1 MPNHTKNKSKEHRT
15 LVLDEG
21 TVFSVRT
28 IRPGDVSALQ
38 RFFSRCSERSIHLRF
53 SGPMEEL
60 TDKQAEYFAN
70 IDGVDRF
77 ALVALDPDEPDE
89 VIAVARFDRASGS
102 DQAEYA
108 ALVEDR
114 WQGRGL
120 GIGLTQQLID
130 DARDKG
136 VYHFYTLVTHRN
148 ASMMRLLRGLGLTE
162 RERREGNAK
171 YVEVELQEL
180 EQN

>member
-1 MPNHTKNKSKEHRT
+1 VPSHTKNKYKEHRT
-15 LVLDEG
+15 LVLNEG
-21 TVFSVRT
+21 TVLPVRA
-28 IRPGDVSALQ
+28 ILPGDVSALQ

-53 SGPMEEL
+53 SGSIKEL
-60 TDKQAEYFAN
+60 TDEQGEYFAH

-89 VIAVARFDRASGS
+89 VIAVVRFDRVPGS
-102 DQAEYA
+102 DRAEYA

-114 WQGRGL
+114 WQGHGL

-130 DARDKG
+130 TARDKG
-136 VYHFYTLVTHRN
+136 VCHFYALVTRGN
-148 ASMMRLLRGLGLTE
+148 ASMMRLLRSLGLTE
-162 RERREGNAK
+162 RERREGSTK